1 MAKCLIKREDKPGMM
16 LQGLA
21 LGCFV
26 DNNTEATLWTT
37 AEFYAYRA
45 ENEETA
51 QAVIDF
57 IGNVIDWEQAEQ
69 LTIVPMEEGR
79 GNI

>member
-1 MAKCLIKREDKPGMM
+1 MAKYLIKREDRPGMM
-16 LQGLA
+16 LQGLGI
-21 LGCFV
+21 GCNA
-26 DNNTEATLWTT
+26 NNYTEQTEWTT
-37 AEFYAYRA
+37 CEFYAYKT

-57 IGNVIDWEQAEQ
+57 IANVIDWELAEQ

-79 GNI
+79 G

>member
-1 MAKCLIKREDKPGMM
+1 MAKCLIKREDKPGFM

-26 DNNTEATLWTT
+26 DNGTETTLWTT
-37 AEFYAYRA
+37 TEFYAYRA
-45 ENEETA
+45 ENEKTA

-57 IGNVIDWEQAEQ
+57 IRDVIDWELAEQ
-69 LTIVPMEEGR
+69 LAIVPVEEGR
-79 GNI
+79 G

>member
-26 DNNTEATLWTT
+26 DNNTEAVLWTT
-37 AEFYAYRA
+37 TEFYAYRA

-51 QAVIDF
+51 QALIDF
-57 IGNVIDWEQAEQ
+57 IRDVIDWELAEQ
-69 LTIVPMEEGR
+69 LIIVPVTEEGR
-79 GNI
+79 G

>member
-1 MAKCLIKREDKPGMM
+1 MAKYLIKREDPPGMM
-16 LQGLA
+16 LQGLGI
-21 LGCFV
+21 GCNA
-26 DNNTEATLWTT
+26 NNYTEQAEWTT
-37 AEFYAYRA
+37 CEFYAYKT

-57 IGNVIDWEQAEQ
+57 ISNVIDWELAEQ

-79 GNI
+79 G